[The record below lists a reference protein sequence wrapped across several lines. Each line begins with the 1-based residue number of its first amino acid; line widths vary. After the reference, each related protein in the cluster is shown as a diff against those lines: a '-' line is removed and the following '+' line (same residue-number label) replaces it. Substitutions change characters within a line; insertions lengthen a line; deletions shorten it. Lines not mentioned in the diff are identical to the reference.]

1 MKKGG
6 KKKYNKGIKL
16 RKERKIKHEKNG
28 REEMFSTIIVKE
40 KESNSEVLEEQRG
53 KKWTKI

>member
-6 KKKYNKGIKL
+6 KKKYNKGTKL

-53 KKWTKI
+53 KK